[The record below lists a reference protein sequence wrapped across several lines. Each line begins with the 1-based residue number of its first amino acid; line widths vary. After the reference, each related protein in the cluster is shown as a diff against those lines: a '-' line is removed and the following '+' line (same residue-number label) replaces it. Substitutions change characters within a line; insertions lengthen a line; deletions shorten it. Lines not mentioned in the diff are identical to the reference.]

1 MEIMEKSM
9 GRAVIFDL
17 YETLITGNHPEWH
30 VEAPTP
36 GERLGLAQEDCEREW
51 SARYQARMTGKLRHY
66 SDVLREMCCACQIVP
81 PEEEIAL
88 MQAEG
93 LATKARPFERMD
105 SLVVQML
112 HVLKEAGYR
121 IGLITNCAYD
131 EIAAWDS
138 SELAGLVD
146 VPIFSCVEGLIKPD
160 PAIYELVCDRLGVDV
175 SDAVFVGDGGSDE
188 LRGADAAGLKAIWA
202 TWYIETWPWD
212 WVGSVAK
219 TSDMFPRCRR
229 ICDLP
234 TLVDDM
240 YA

>member
-1 MEIMEKSM
+1 MLCLP
-9 GRAVIFDL
+9 DL
-17 YETLITGNHPEWH
+17 
-30 VEAPTP
+30 
-36 GERLGLAQEDCEREW
+36 
-51 SARYQARMTGKLRHY
+51 
-66 SDVLREMCCACQIVP
+66 P

-88 MQAEG
+88 MQAER
-93 LATKARPFERMD
+93 LAAKARPFERMD
-105 SLVVQML
+105 PLVVEIL
-112 HVLKEAGYR
+112 HTLKRAGYR

-138 SELAGLVD
+138 SEPGLD

-160 PAIYELVCDRLGVDV
+160 SEIYELACDRLGVDV
-175 SDAVFVGDGGSDE
+175 SAAVFVGDGGSDE

-212 WVGSVAK
+212 WVGNVAK

-234 TLVDDM
+234 ALGR
-240 YA
+240 